1 MKISV
6 DINSRILPNA
16 LELEEVVLGACLI
29 QKEAFN
35 DIANLL
41 EPKHFYKHP
50 NQLIFEAFKE
60 MNFNNVQIDMLTTV
74 EHLKTKGKLAEAG
87 GGHYV
92 VSLTDKVSSSAHI
105 VTHALIIIQKY
116 VQRELITISH
126 ETQIKCYED
135 NDVFEVSE
143 QLLSQLD
150 NVLKFVD
157 TKPTRSVLE
166 VLDAVRKERK
176 ENKAVQLYTGFESM
190 DKLTAGIKAGQLVIL
205 AGRPG
210 MGKTAFALQLA
221 RQIAENNNIL
231 FFTLEM
237 MSEELIKRLESQ
249 VSGVSAF
256 KIENNL
262 LDRYEAEILNE
273 AQRKIMK
280 LKLHID
286 DTSALNIQRLKL
298 KAQRIKNKFGLG
310 CIIVDYLQL
319 CTVNGANNREQEVS
333 IISRTLKEIAKE
345 LKVPVIAL
353 SQLSRAVETRTDK
366 RPQLS
371 DLRESGAIE
380 QDADKVLFLYRDKY
394 YKQKEMSKDE
404 ADQFDDNVE
413 LICAKNRQ
421 GATGKVNFMFTDYLT
436 SFEETDKTI
445 TITKNSIDD
454 ETPF

>member
-1 MKISV
+1 MK
-6 DINSRILPNA
+6 ILPNA
-16 LELEEVVLGACLI
+16 VELEEVVLGACLLEK
-29 QKEAFN
+29 QAYN
-35 DIANLL
+35 DIANIL
-41 EPKHFYKHP
+41 EPKHFYKTS
-50 NQLIFEAFKE
+50 NQLIYECYKE
-60 MNFNNVQIDMLTTV
+60 MHFNNIQIDMLTLV
-74 EHLKTKGKLAEAG
+74 EQLKTKGKLIEVGGVMYVAELTNR
-87 GGHYV
+87 
-92 VSLTDKVSSSAHI
+92 VSGSAHI
-105 VTHALIIIQKY
+105 VSHALIIVQKY
-116 VQRELITISH
+116 VQRELIAISH
-126 ETQIKCYED
+126 ETQSKCYED
-135 NDVFEVSE
+135 KDVFEVSE

-157 TKPTRSVLE
+157 NKPTRSVLE
-166 VLDAVRKERK
+166 VLETVRKERK
-176 ENKAVQLYTGFESM
+176 ENKAVQLYTGFGSM
-190 DKLTAGIKAGQLVIL
+190 DKLTSGLKSGQLIVL

-221 RQIAENNNIL
+221 KQIAENENIL

-237 MSEELIKRLESQ
+237 MSEELIKRLEAQ

-262 LDRYEAEILNE
+262 LDRFEEELLNE

-286 DTSALNIQRLKL
+286 DTSALNIQKLKL
-298 KAQRIKNKFGLG
+298 KAQRVKNKYGLG

-319 CTVNGANNREQEVS
+319 CTVTNANNREQEVS
-333 IISRTLKEIAKE
+333 VISRTLKEISKE

-394 YKQKEMSKDE
+394 YKQKEMSKEE
-404 ADQFDDNVE
+404 AEQIDDVVE

-421 GATGKVNFMFTDYLT
+421 GATGKVNFIFTDYLT
-436 SFEETDKTI
+436 RFEETEKSIINIKT
-445 TITKNSIDD
+445 SIED